1 MPQLDFYSFLLQLI
15 FIVILFVILHFLL
28 VMFYGKNVF
37 VLKLKSKLKDSFY
50 ILKKKMLINYS
61 SCYINTSSSKK

>member
-1 MPQLDFYSFLLQLI
+1 MPQLDFYSFFLQLI

-37 VLKLKSKLKDSFY
+37 VLKLKAKLKDTFY
-50 ILKKKMLINYS
+50 ILKKKNV
-61 SCYINTSSSKK
+61 N

>member
-1 MPQLDFYSFLLQLI
+1 MPQLDFYSFFSQLV

-37 VLKLKSKLKDSFY
+37 VLKLKAKLKDTFY
-50 ILKKKMLINYS
+50 ILKKKMLVNYS
-61 SCYINTSSSKK
+61 SSYINASSKK

>member
-1 MPQLDFYSFLLQLI
+1 MPQLDFYSFFSQLV

-37 VLKLKSKLKDSFY
+37 VLKLKAKLKDTFY
-50 ILKKKMLINYS
+50 ILEKKKLNNYS
-61 SCYINTSSSKK
+61 SCYINIASKK

>member
-1 MPQLDFYSFLLQLI
+1 MPQLDFYSFFLQVL

-37 VLKLKSKLKDSFY
+37 VLKLKAKLKDTFY

-61 SCYINTSSSKK
+61 SCYINTVLKK

>member
-1 MPQLDFYSFLLQLI
+1 MPQLDFYSFFLQLI

-37 VLKLKSKLKDSFY
+37 VLKLKAKLKDTFY
-50 ILKKKMLINYS
+50 ILEKKKLNSYS
-61 SCYINTSSSKK
+61 SCYINIASKK